1 MRLSLFVPLFATV
14 ATALLTSG
22 NAATLA
28 YDRTP
33 VISTSQDLVATNQN
47 LGGEKR
53 LLRYHDNNKDRA
65 QNGKENADEEERKGN
80 NLFSTTKLDEMLD
93 GTKVMKRFKKWKA
106 ADYTTYNLPKHAL
119 ARASA
124 SDFPKQ

>member
-1 MRLSLFVPLFATV
+1 MRLSLFVLLFATV
-14 ATALLTSG
+14 AAALLASG
-22 NAATLA
+22 NTATLA

-47 LGGEKR
+47 VGGEKR

-106 ADYTTYNLPKHAL
+106 ADYTTYNLPKHVL